1 MSDTLM
7 RLFPYVLPPAL
18 GAVIGYVTNYVA
30 IRMLFRP
37 LTEKRVFGIRIP
49 FTPGIIPRQRC
60 DLSQSIAR
68 MVSTKL
74 FTEDVLKSKLNEK
87 AFADNL
93 TASVA
98 RFTTEMLDRIPS
110 ADGDKGEGFGEIPD
124 LISTLIEGF
133 LSSDTFR
140 SSTRRIV
147 IVAMEGALKLNLD
160 RIVPKDETVRQLV
173 GRALHTVADGS
184 AADAIRAA
192 VVRWVSAH
200 VANDTPLHE
209 VLGPKTL
216 GRLAD
221 LLPRSYNPILNSL
234 VTFLRQPD
242 TREELAVHGRE
253 LMKRILKRLNIFQRL
268 LVSAT
273 QYDRNLDE
281 NMPAIVSDVIDSL
294 ESAGRN
300 PETMVQ
306 IVGVFRSRLA
316 EWGETGV
323 GTLGRSHSVD
333 LPELADRVVSAGLD
347 LLGREDVLERVS
359 GSVLEFLGSRGDNT
373 LEEVIGDTVGI
384 DGEALKERAVALV
397 DRWMER
403 PDASARIAEQVSRF
417 ASTHL
422 FGARTTALRTVIALS
437 DQQKQRIDTILA
449 GKLRE
454 QLELR
459 VPELIDGLDI
469 YGMVVQK
476 IDGLDVESVEQLLLM
491 VIAKHLKWI
500 NLFGALLGAI
510 IGGTQVLVSQFT

>member
-1 MSDTLM
+1 MSDTLI
-7 RLFPYVLPPAL
+7 RLLPYVLPPAL

-37 LTEKRVFGIRIP
+37 LAEKRVFGVRIP
-49 FTPGIIPRQRC
+49 FTPGIIPRQRY
-60 DLSQSIAR
+60 DLSRSIAT

-87 AFADNL
+87 AFADSL

-98 RFTTEMLDRIPS
+98 RFTTDMLDRIPS
-110 ADGDKGEGFGEIPD
+110 GDEGEGDAFGEIPD
-124 LISTLIEGF
+124 LVSTILEGF
-133 LSSDTFR
+133 LSSDAFL

-147 IVAMEGALKLNLD
+147 IVAIEGALKLNLD
-160 RIVPKDETVRQLV
+160 QIVPRDETVRRLV
-173 GRALHTVADGS
+173 GRALHTIADGFG
-184 AADAIRAA
+184 ADAIRAA
-192 VVRWVSAH
+192 VVRWISAH
-200 VANDTPLHE
+200 VADDTPLHE

-216 GRLAD
+216 ERLAD
-221 LLPRSYNPILNSL
+221 LLPRSYDPILNSL
-234 VTFLRQPD
+234 VTFLRQPE
-242 TREELAVHGRE
+242 TRKELAVHGRE
-253 LMKRILKRLNIFQRL
+253 LMKQILKRLNLFQRL

-300 PETMVQ
+300 PETMAQ

-316 EWGETGV
+316 GWGETGV
-323 GTLGRSHSVD
+323 GTLGRTHSMD
-333 LPELADRVVSAGLD
+333 LLELADRVVSAGVD
-347 LLGREDVLERVS
+347 LLGREDVHERVS
-359 GSVLEFLGSRGDNT
+359 GSILEFLGRRGDDT

-384 DGEALKERAVALV
+384 DGEVLKERVVALV

-403 PDASARIAEQVSRF
+403 PDASARITEQVSRF

-422 FGARTTALRTVIALS
+422 FGARATALRTLIVLS
-437 DQQKQRIDTILA
+437 DEQKQRIDTILA

-459 VPELIDGLDI
+459 VPELIDGLDV
-469 YGMVVQK
+469 YGMVAQK

-510 IGGTQVLVSQFT
+510 IGGIQILVSQFT